1 MVGGIGF
8 GELEMGWFRQ
18 SVSFRASFRG
28 RKVRTK
34 FKGLHR
40 SSENLLYY
48 PALPELRLP
57 ARWRGMR
64 TRKRKK
70 ALQKPETRGKPRAA
84 SGCVMVWPFPKGQV
98 CVCEHEKIKIVSREG

>member
-1 MVGGIGF
+1 MVGGNGF

-28 RKVRTK
+28 RKVRTN

-57 ARWRGMR
+57 AGRCGVR

-70 ALQKPETRGKPRAA
+70 ALQKPETRGKPRAV

-98 CVCEHEKIKIVSREG
+98 CVCVNMEK

>member
-1 MVGGIGF
+1 
-8 GELEMGWFRQ
+8 
-18 SVSFRASFRG
+18 
-28 RKVRTK
+28 
-34 FKGLHR
+34 
-40 SSENLLYY
+40 
-48 PALPELRLP
+48 
-57 ARWRGMR
+57 MR